1 MCAFP
6 RRFSLGPVILASS
19 DAEASTPMLVSL
31 EIVFVCSVPRT
42 GKGRVACRAR
52 ACCSKYAVAQ
62 LALPLDAHGRAEPLG
77 SLCAGRGVV
86 MDARTRPLEQR
97 LSVDITLCHKKMSS
111 HARCPCGLGL
121 KPPRTVRK
129 WVEVGGRKG
138 PPPQHS
144 HHRHRE
150 GRDDSACDR
159 GDSRDARSSFA
170 ESSLNNNG
178 RSRRQDTGPTDR
190 APVLEDAALLLEL
203 AVECQWQGQSPPPGS
218 QPHSRRQERVQSLIS
233 TLTRHTSPVL
243 IVTRD
248 A

>member
-1 MCAFP
+1 MQRA
-6 RRFSLGPVILASS
+6 A
-19 DAEASTPMLVSL
+19 
-31 EIVFVCSVPRT
+31 T

-121 KPPRTVRK
+121 KPPRTVATRK
-129 WVEVGGRKG
+129 WVEVGGAERG
-138 PPPQHS
+138 RPPPTQPPPS
-144 HHRHRE
+144 
-150 GRDDSACDR
+150 SAKGATTQLGVRQR
-159 GDSRDARSSFA
+159 GDSSRDARSSFA

>member
-1 MCAFP
+1 MEHPPRRRPLVERHPKLVLASSVLTRRATTHRMCAFP

-129 WVEVGGRKG
+129 WVEVGGAQRA
-138 PPPQHS
+138 PPPTQPPPS
-144 HHRHRE
+144 SRRARRLGVRQRRQPRRTQLFRRVLSQQQWPKPEARHR
-150 GRDDSACDR
+150 
-159 GDSRDARSSFA
+159 
-170 ESSLNNNG
+170 
-178 RSRRQDTGPTDR
+178 
-190 APVLEDAALLLEL
+190 
-203 AVECQWQGQSPPPGS
+203 
-218 QPHSRRQERVQSLIS
+218 PH
-233 TLTRHTSPVL
+233 
-243 IVTRD
+243 
-248 A
+248 